1 LTLIKKEK
9 VAVSVT
15 IYNADKQ
22 MTGKRT
28 IMLVSTE
35 YRAEK
40 RGKNIKFLIIKVTMK
55 YNTLALHDLS
65 P

>member
-1 LTLIKKEK
+1 VIKKEK

-28 IMLVSTE
+28 ITLISTE
-35 YRAEK
+35 YLAEK
-40 RGKNIKFLIIKVTMK
+40 REKNIKFLVIKVTMK
-55 YNTLALHDLS
+55 CYTLALHNLS